1 LEAALILS
9 LGKIFWPVVAALLL
23 LTACSSAPDYSPQIP
38 HSPYRPQTGGKRP
51 AGSDAA
57 FARTLYVC
65 GGMGV
70 SNAPVSDGSGK
81 VENFNPIIRVGGVPL
96 AVNPA
101 PGSCLSSGFG
111 TRNERLH
118 KGIDY
123 HYPNGTAVLAAGSGT
138 VVEMAYRGDY
148 GNMVVINHGGGV
160 YTRYAHLAGFDYNI
174 EVGGEVAMGQQIGLM
189 GNTSDHP
196 VPVHLHYEILTGNY
210 DTPKKSFGLTPI
222 NPLSA
227 MMP

>member
-1 LEAALILS
+1 MIL
-9 LGKIFWPVVAALLL
+9 LFGKRVGPVAAALLL
-23 LTACSSAPDYSPQIP
+23 LTACSTTSDYSPEP
-38 HSPYRPQTGGKRP
+38 SSRRPERPSTNRPQ
-51 AGSDAA
+51 GSDAA
-57 FARTLYVC
+57 FTETLYIC
-65 GGMGV
+65 GGITV
-70 SNAPVSDGSGK
+70 SNAPPADTSRK
-81 VENFNPIIRVGGVPL
+81 VENFDPIIRVGGVPL

-101 PGSCLSSGFG
+101 PRSCLSSGFG

-118 KGIDY
+118 KGVDY

-138 VVEMAYRGDY
+138 IMEMTYRGDY

-174 EVGGEVAMGQQIGLM
+174 EAGEEVAMGQQIGLM

-196 VPVHLHYEILTGNY
+196 IPIHLHYEILTGNY
-210 DTPKKSFGLTPI
+210 DTPKKSFGLTPV

-227 MMP
+227 MMLQ